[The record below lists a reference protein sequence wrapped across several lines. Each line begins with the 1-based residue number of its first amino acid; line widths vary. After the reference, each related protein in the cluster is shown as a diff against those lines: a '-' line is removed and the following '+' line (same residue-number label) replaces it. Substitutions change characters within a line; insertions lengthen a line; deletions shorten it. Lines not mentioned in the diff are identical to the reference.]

1 MNVINNNKNLS
12 SLKRGMKFKNYHNKN
27 KYFFNELYKNE
38 TMPKEDLVNV
48 VNQILNDEGQ
58 EENDQKIKNITQ
70 EFVKDHHE
78 LFASKNDDENHVKND
93 DENLV
98 EKIDEIK
105 HEVEIIEE
113 IKDEHPNYKH
123 IEHFND
129 KIEKLKEDINKKFED
144 MIDSH
149 LELKKSIN
157 EKRAISDSDAKV
169 RIENI
174 EDKMDMLYAE
184 QTRKPVK
191 KRMGNSKD
199 EMMAK
204 FINFKL
210 NG

>member
-1 MNVINNNKNLS
+1 
-12 SLKRGMKFKNYHNKN
+12 MKFKNYNKKN

-38 TMPKEDLVNV
+38 TIPKEELVNV

-58 EENDQKIKNITQ
+58 EENDLKVKNIAQ

-78 LFASKNDDENHVKND
+78 LFGSKNSVENFVENEK
-93 DENLV
+93 ENLV
-98 EKIDEIK
+98 EKIEEIK
-105 HEVEIIEE
+105 HEVEVIEE

-129 KIEKLKEDINKKFED
+129 KIEKLRDDINKKFED
-144 MIDSH
+144 IIDSH

-157 EKRAISDSDAKV
+157 DKRSISDSDAKA

-184 QTRKPVK
+184 QTKKPVK
-191 KRMGNSKD
+191 KKMGNSKD
-199 EMMAK
+199 EIMAR